1 MFQGMYGWRAKIGL
15 LVPSVNTTIEPD
27 FWKLAPQGVSIHAA
41 RLKTE
46 RLMTFETLRDMEK
59 STEDAA
65 AQVADAEVDV
75 IAYGC
80 TSGSFFGGHK
90 WNKQIVN
97 KMKKKT
103 GIPSFTT
110 TDAMMRSLEE
120 KKLKK
125 ISVVTPYVSKTN
137 EQLKKYLNDGG
148 IRVVDLKAFEILDG
162 FDHANITPWQVY
174 ELVKK
179 ADKPEAQG
187 IFIACTQVRAIPV
200 LDALEEDL
208 KKPVISANQATLWLA
223 LKTLG
228 YGGRIEGYG
237 NLLLS
242 F

>member
-1 MFQGMYGWRAKIGL
+1 
-15 LVPSVNTTIEPD
+15 
-27 FWKLAPQGVSIHAA
+27 
-41 RLKTE
+41 
-46 RLMTFETLRDMEK
+46 
-59 STEDAA
+59 
-65 AQVADAEVDV
+65 V

-237 NLLLS
+237 SLLLS